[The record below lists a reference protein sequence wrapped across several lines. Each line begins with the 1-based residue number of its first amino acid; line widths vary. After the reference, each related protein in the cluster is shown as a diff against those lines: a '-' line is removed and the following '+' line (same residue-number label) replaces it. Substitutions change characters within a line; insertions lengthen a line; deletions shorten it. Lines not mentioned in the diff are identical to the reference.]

1 MSTCAWACSRC
12 GTPSSASPATSR
24 CTSPPSSLSAA
35 TAGCA
40 TTCARRPWC
49 RASSCPPAA
58 PAWMLPTCRLTSP
71 ACSMRRA
78 SLRSPDGAARGS
90 TTCATHS
97 RSRPCSTGT
106 GPAPTSRPGCRC
118 WPPTLATSTRNPP
131 TGTSAG
137 HPSCCPWPQPAW
149 NMPSERAMSD
159 LAPLLQG
166 FFTGKLMLQR
176 QASPHTVAAYRDTFK
191 LLLGFLAQRTG
202 RPPAQLGITDL
213 DAPAISAFLQH
224 LETSRGNTTVTR
236 NARLAAVHSF
246 FRYAA
251 LRAPEHA
258 AIIQRALA
266 IPPKRFDRAIVTFLT
281 GPETD
286 ALIAAPDQATW
297 HGRRDHALLLV
308 AVRTGLRVSELTG
321 LTAKTLRTWLKEH
334 RGQPADPLFPTRSG
348 TPLSRDAVEHL
359 VARHAHTATATCPSL
374 TSKKVTPHTLRHSTA
389 MALLRA
395 GTDTSVIALW
405 LGHESPETTQVYL
418 HADMEIK
425 ERALARITPPGGTP
439 GRYTAPDTLLAF
451 LNTL

>member
-1 MSTCAWACSRC
+1 
-12 GTPSSASPATSR
+12 
-24 CTSPPSSLSAA
+24 
-35 TAGCA
+35 
-40 TTCARRPWC
+40 
-49 RASSCPPAA
+49 
-58 PAWMLPTCRLTSP
+58 
-71 ACSMRRA
+71 
-78 SLRSPDGAARGS
+78 
-90 TTCATHS
+90 
-97 RSRPCSTGT
+97 
-106 GPAPTSRPGCRC
+106 
-118 WPPTLATSTRNPP
+118 
-131 TGTSAG
+131 
-137 HPSCCPWPQPAW
+137 
-149 NMPSERAMSD
+149 MSD

-166 FFTGKLMLQR
+166 FFTDKLMLQR

-191 LLLGFLAQRTG
+191 LLLGFLAQRAS
-202 RPPAQLGITDL
+202 RPPARLSITDL

-236 NARLAAVHSF
+236 NARLAALHSF

-266 IPPKRFDRAIVTFLT
+266 IPPKRFDRAIVTYLT

-321 LTAKTLRTWLKEH
+321 LTLADVHLGPGPHLRCRGKGRKDRCTPLTSLTARTLRTWLKEH
-334 RGQPADPLFPTRSG
+334 QGQPADPLFPTRSG
-348 TPLSRDAVEHL
+348 TPLSRDAVERL
-359 VARHAHTATATCPSL
+359 VARHARTATARCPSL

-425 ERALARITPPGGTP
+425 ERALARLTPAGGTV

-451 LNTL
+451 LDTL